1 MEVDPQ
7 DPVSSKGLLDVNL
20 PSVITLKKG
29 FEGKTPLGSPL
40 SRLGA
45 APRGVL
51 RSWRACVSQT
61 QQHRLRSRS
70 LQTMP
75 CPGRGCHP
83 GNRVE
88 VGLGKEKARA
98 CGFAPACRRSSCPLL
113 RGRVRQWWPWLSSAG
128 RAGRKSDALGSLV
141 GTLRPRKPLGE
152 SR

>member
-7 DPVSSKGLLDVNL
+7 DPVSSKGLLDANL
-20 PSVITLKKG
+20 ASVITLKKG

-51 RSWRACVSQT
+51 RSWRVCVSQT
-61 QQHRLRSRS
+61 QQRRLRSRS

-88 VGLGKEKARA
+88 IGLGKEKARA
-98 CGFAPACRRSSCPLL
+98 CGFVPACRRSSCPLL
-113 RGRVRQWWPWLSSAG
+113 RGCVRQWWPWLWEHWESQEEERCFG
-128 RAGRKSDALGSLV
+128 VVGGDAE
-141 GTLRPRKPLGE
+141 PP
-152 SR
+152 